1 LDAPHSGE
9 LFERSFD
16 VAGAVIELLAE
27 VVVEGSTL
35 HRCETSTLHLRDIAI
50 FPAGTERA
58 SVGPRALLQVL
69 LSEFVPE
76 LRGYGFDRLHITG
89 TRLTGAHPGRN
100 VDLTIDLRET

>member
-1 LDAPHSGE
+1 LNAPRSGE

-35 HRCETSTLHLRDIAI
+35 HLRDIAI
-50 FPAGTERA
+50 FPAGTEHA
-58 SVGPRALLQVL
+58 SVGARALLQVL
-69 LSEFVPE
+69 RSQLVPE

-89 TRLTGAHPGRN
+89 TRLSGAHPGRN